1 MIHVGRIHRWA
12 AEAIAGGGEAPASF
26 PKAPESR
33 DGLADWYEESAAMVA
48 DAVAATDPV
57 SVAWNFAGQ
66 PQLAGF
72 WPRRQAHETTVHRW
86 DAEVATGTPGPIE
99 TAAAV
104 DGIDEY
110 LVVMAPV
117 AFGGKDGLDIGGS
130 LHLHCTDAEGEWTI
144 HTDDGVYRVER
155 AHAKGDVAVR
165 GPASTLFLVLW
176 GRLPVDTE
184 GVEIFGDAA
193 VVDRWLALPRL

>member
-1 MIHVGRIHRWA
+1 MT
-12 AEAIAGGGEAPASF
+12 AS
-26 PKAPESR
+26 PTGTRQS
-33 DGLADWYEESAAMVA
+33 ADLVA

-57 SVAWNFAGQ
+57 AAAWNFAGQ

-72 WPRRQAHETTVHRW
+72 WPRRQVHETTIHRW
-86 DAEVATGTPGPIE
+86 DAELATGTPGPIDTE
-99 TAAAV
+99 AAV

-130 LHLHCTDAEGEWTI
+130 LHLHCTDADGEWTI
-144 HTDDGVYRVER
+144 RTDDGVYRVER
-155 AHAKGDVAVR
+155 AHAKGDAAVR

-176 GRLPVDTE
+176 GRLPIDAD
-184 GVEIFGDAA
+184 GVEMFGDRD